1 MKPCILITN
10 QSKWNN
16 IFHTKLIFKTLT
28 DEHVLRILFLQKIK
42 ISKSINDI
50 VKIYLD
56 DIELDE
62 MNIHPKLLAILKYES
77 CRYNIEIINI
87 NNGYNI
93 DEVREFNKHISKN
106 TERV

>member
-1 MKPCILITN
+1 MIPCILITN
-10 QSKWNN
+10 QSKWDN

-28 DEHVLRILFLQKIK
+28 DEHILRILFLQKIK

-62 MNIHPKLLAILKYES
+62 ININPKLLAILKYES
-77 CRYNIEIINI
+77 CKCNVEVINI
-87 NNGYNI
+87 NNGYDK
-93 DEVREFNKHISKN
+93 DEVIEYNKQISKN
-106 TERV
+106 IEKV